1 MFVNDWYIPCA
12 LVACYEGEEDPPATE
27 DNDKDKDSGKD
38 TGRGKGDEVRP
49 PEGFTP
55 EQQKKFNDAVATERR
70 KQEAKYR
77 KELEKTEAT
86 YKELLANSESLTEKE
101 RQTLQENLETIQ
113 GQLRSKEQQAAQEK
127 KELETAYQG
136 KLATLEKR
144 AQVAETRWRDSTIT
158 RALQDAAID
167 NDAYNTHQVVTLL
180 KSMTKL
186 VESVD
191 EKTGKPNGQFK
202 VMVEFPDKDATTGQ
216 EVMTSKT
223 PAEAVKRMTEIPEFQ
238 NLFRKNVV
246 SGVGG
251 NSAIGGLTPGSN
263 GRIDVRN
270 LTPDQYQKIRAE
282 NPELLGLRRTRHR

>member
-1 MFVNDWYIPCA
+1 MFVNDWYKSCA
-12 LVACYEGEEDPPATE
+12 LTACYEGEEGGDPPPA
-27 DNDKDKDSGKD
+27 NPDKV
-38 TGRGKGDEVRP
+38 DEVKP

-55 EQQKKFNDAVATERR
+55 DQQKKFNDAIAAERR
-70 KQEAKYR
+70 KQETKYR

-86 YKELLANSESLTEKE
+86 YKELLANSKSLTEKE
-101 RQTLQENLETIQ
+101 RQTLQDNLETIQ

-127 KELETAYQG
+127 KELEAAYQG
-136 KLATLEKR
+136 KLTAAEQR
-144 AQVAETRWRDSTIT
+144 AVAAEQRWRDSTIV
-158 RALQDAAID
+158 RALQDAAVE
-167 NDAYNTHQVVTLL
+167 NEAYNTRQVTTLL
-180 KSMTKL
+180 KDWTKL

-191 EKTGKPNGQFK
+191 EKTGKGNGQFK
-202 VMVEFPDKDATTGQ
+202 VMVEFPDNDATTGQ
-216 EVMTSKT
+216 AIMTTKT
-223 PAEAVKRMTEIPEFQ
+223 PGEAVKRMTEIAEYQ

-282 NPELLGLRRTRHR
+282 NPELLGLRRRRR